1 MPRTNPSP
9 RSFRREASVLAARYK
24 RDRMSQP
31 DLDQTELAKRL
42 YPHYREATIVDYARV
57 AIEAAWQPWAKE
69 CHANATTWAAH
80 NSGWSAVRGW
90 LVFDFSYLPSPF
102 IRFPAHSVVQD
113 PDGKLWDITPPALEA
128 SRQYPF
134 FRHPGTADEFRDFVE
149 RHGLIQVDH
158 FIDQ

>member
-1 MPRTNPSP
+1 
-9 RSFRREASVLAARYK
+9 
-24 RDRMSQP
+24 MSQP

-57 AIEAAWQPWAKE
+57 AIEAAWQPWAKS
-69 CHANATTWAAH
+69 AMRTRQRGPLTTQAGQPFEAG
-80 NSGWSAVRGW
+80 SCLISRTCRVRSFVSWHIQLCKTLTESCGTSHLQHW
-90 LVFDFSYLPSPF
+90 RP
-102 IRFPAHSVVQD
+102 R
-113 PDGKLWDITPPALEA
+113 A
-128 SRQYPF
+128 SYPF

>member
-1 MPRTNPSP
+1 
-9 RSFRREASVLAARYK
+9 
-24 RDRMSQP
+24 MSQP

-102 IRFPAHSVVQD
+102 IRFLAHSVVQD

-158 FIDQ
+158 FIDR